1 MQQQEFSWIE
11 TQYLKK
17 AVDVLNE
24 CRRTLMYT
32 YAFAFYLEKSNQTT
46 IFENN
51 QRDLELATEHLSEL
65 LEKELDT
72 EKEQLK
78 TWKQNVQ
85 DKYRYVAN
93 RRTILLK
100 HVEEGS
106 SDNQWVFNN
115 RLWFVVYI
123 SAAVCILFLNLCE

>member
-1 MQQQEFSWIE
+1 MHTQVEEKMKQMQQQEFSWIE

-65 LEKELDT
+65 LEKDLEI
-72 EKEQLK
+72 EKDQLK

-85 DKYRYVAN
+85 DKYR
-93 RRTILLK
+93 
-100 HVEEGS
+100 
-106 SDNQWVFNN
+106 
-115 RLWFVVYI
+115 
-123 SAAVCILFLNLCE
+123 